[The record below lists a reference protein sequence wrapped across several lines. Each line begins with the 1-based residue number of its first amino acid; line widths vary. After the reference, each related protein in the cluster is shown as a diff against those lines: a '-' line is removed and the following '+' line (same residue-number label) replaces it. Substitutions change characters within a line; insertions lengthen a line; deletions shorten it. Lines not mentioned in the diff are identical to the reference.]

1 MQKKICRWQLHDDM
15 KKMRDESCALT
26 LENMV
31 FDRIS
36 FVRKD
41 FHSDEEPKFSF
52 QISSGKKNDE
62 DIYKV
67 TIELMVEKDK
77 EYDIEISLS
86 GFFSINVDVEAE
98 EGYVRSLINKNAVA
112 ILMPYMRSELSLL
125 TAQPGVECIVMP
137 PININAMME
146 QKIEG

>member
-1 MQKKICRWQLHDDM
+1 M
-15 KKMRDESCALT
+15 T

-41 FHSDEEPKFSF
+41 FQSDEEPTFSF

-67 TIELMVEKDK
+67 TIELKVEKDK

-86 GFFSINVDVEAE
+86 GFFSINAEGELE
-98 EGYVRSLINKNAVA
+98 EGYIRSLINKNAVA
-112 ILMPYMRSELSLL
+112 ILMPYLRSELSLL
-125 TAQPGVECIVMP
+125 TAQPGMECIVMP
-137 PININAMME
+137 PINISAMME